1 MTSILGGLIVGIAAF
16 PREPGSTIAWSW
28 VLLLSPLW
36 GILFGVFGI
45 APVVTRTADWLPLTR
60 NFLGFIGSSVAAYL
74 LAQYLMGRN
83 SQAGDNA

>member
-16 PREPGSTIAWSW
+16 PREPDQTIAWAW

-45 APVVTRTADWLPLTR
+45 APVITRTADWLPLSR
-60 NFLGFIGSSVAAYL
+60 NILGFIGSSVAAYL
-74 LAQYLMGRN
+74 LAQYFTGRN

>member
-36 GILFGVFGI
+36 VILFGVFGI
-45 APVVTRTADWLPLTR
+45 GPVVTRTSDWLPLTR
-60 NFLGFIGSSVAAYL
+60 NILGFIGKVAAYL
-74 LAQYLMGRN
+74 LAQYFTGRN
-83 SQAGDNA
+83 QASDNA